1 MLAQSQ
7 TAHRLSGPEKFT
19 PFWSLDLSPTM
30 KVDENTS
37 QAEQLSLR
45 PRYLEPSIM
54 EVQKACLTLSC
65 RLLWRT
71 HLVSE
76 RKKGHEE
83 LMEFVFDGVKVD
95 ICTDHGKIWCYARQF
110 FFRPEIRHFIV
121 TIDSSNLRVAAVTDN
136 LSLDEQHCVVSSDL
150 HANHKAN
157 ETFQKFQPSTAGTRL
172 IDLKHVKAD
181 TIPKDM
187 LVVFA
192 PLLILAIAA
201 AKVFAAIYDDP
212 SRLPIS
218 SYDFVV
224 IGAGT
229 AGSVIAARLAED
241 RHRRVLVIEAGRHN
255 EGFQSELITVPFLGP
270 LASPNTP
277 FDWNYTTVP
286 QPAINNRRIP
296 YPRGYVLGGSSST
309 NYMVYT
315 RCSSDE
321 YDRFADEAGDD
332 GWSWKKILP
341 YAYKNEKHVPPN
353 DHHNETGQYLPA
365 FHGTTGPLL
374 TSLPGFP
381 NDIDARVLATTRE
394 LSEFPYN
401 PDYNSGNP
409 LGISWMHSTI
419 GGPLRSSSATA
430 YLLPALK
437 TRSNIDLLYNAQVTR
452 LIQTG
457 RLEML
462 PVFRGV
468 EFARNSTARPY
479 TITATKE
486 VILSAGA
493 IGTPQIL
500 MLSGIGDPKELR
512 TVGIKP
518 TVDLPDVGKNLV
530 DHPLLPI
537 QWTANSNDTMDPI
550 LRPGAA
556 FDAGLAEYVANKTG
570 RMAANGVSNHM
581 SFFRLPKNSHIL
593 RKYGDPTAGPRTP
606 HYELAFG
613 NGFFTT
619 SQAIPASGSYFS
631 IINVVV
637 QPTSSGSVTLASS
650 NPFAHPII
658 DPRLL
663 STAYDFETMIEAI
676 KASKRFVAAKAWDGY
691 VIEPYIDSVNTTTDA
706 GIVEYAR
713 TWATTIKHPTGTARL
728 SKVPGKGVVDGQLR
742 LKKARGVRIV
752 DASVFPFI
760 PAGHPQAP
768 IYIVAERAAD
778 VIKVDWG
785 SH

>member
-1 MLAQSQ
+1 
-7 TAHRLSGPEKFT
+7 
-19 PFWSLDLSPTM
+19 
-30 KVDENTS
+30 
-37 QAEQLSLR
+37 
-45 PRYLEPSIM
+45 
-54 EVQKACLTLSC
+54 
-65 RLLWRT
+65 
-71 HLVSE
+71 
-76 RKKGHEE
+76 
-83 LMEFVFDGVKVD
+83 
-95 ICTDHGKIWCYARQF
+95 
-110 FFRPEIRHFIV
+110 
-121 TIDSSNLRVAAVTDN
+121 
-136 LSLDEQHCVVSSDL
+136 
-150 HANHKAN
+150 
-157 ETFQKFQPSTAGTRL
+157 
-172 IDLKHVKAD
+172 
-181 TIPKDM
+181 M

-224 IGAGT
+224 IGGVLSLYLSRSARNHFAAAGT

-581 SFFRLPKNSHIL
+581 RVQYFLTFELECLIMNMDRSFFRLPKNSHIL

-637 QPTSSGSVTLASS
+637 QPTSCTSLADLTKTLADKDTPTAGSVTLASS